1 MRSHYQSK
9 ADSFMEAI
17 TNTAIGFIVSLIT
30 WHFVAAW
37 MQIPM
42 TMEKNLIITGVFT
55 IVSIARGYILRR
67 MFDGRTVWGAAKN
80 WYYTRN
86 F

>member
-1 MRSHYQSK
+1 MRSHSQSK
-9 ADSFMEAI
+9 ADSFMEAV
-17 TNTAIGFIVSLIT
+17 TNTAIGFVVSLIT

-42 TMEKNLIITGVFT
+42 TMSKNLIITGVFT
-55 IVSIARGYILRR
+55 IVSIARGYVLRR
-67 MFDGRTVWGAAKN
+67 MFDGRTVWQAIKGGC
-80 WYYTRN
+80 